1 MKEPT
6 LKAKAEREVVGM
18 SGQTV
23 RMGGP
28 ATRDLT
34 RAKKA
39 AQTKTPTK
47 GETGD

>member
-6 LKAKAEREVVGM
+6 LKAKAERAVTGM
-18 SGQTV
+18 TGPV

-28 ATRDLT
+28 AARDLT
-34 RAKKA
+34 RVKKA